1 MILQT
6 ESFVLRSIDYGETSQ
21 IVTLFTRQ
29 RGKIAVMAKGARRT
43 SSRFGSS
50 LQPMSYTSVVV
61 YYKPTRGIQTL
72 SESSHLHF
80 FDGIT
85 RDLERV
91 SCGLRIVELVYAL
104 MQEEEQNQHVFIL
117 VLQVLE
123 RLNRTHERTE
133 NLLFYF
139 QLRFASVLG
148 FEPDIER
155 SAVEALSDTGF
166 LSLETGAVLP
176 GREAGTTSVRPA
188 SRRALRAFAVCA
200 RADLETVMRMRL
212 DPKTCLEL
220 SRLIDDFLRYH
231 VEESFPTRTAK
242 IVGQMLN
249 SPKA

>member
-6 ESFVLRSIDYGETSQ
+6 EAFVLRSIDYGETSR
-21 IVTLFTRQ
+21 IVTLFTRR
-29 RGKIAVMAKGARRT
+29 RGKIAVMAKGARR
-43 SSRFGSS
+43 SGSRFGSS
-50 LQPMSYTSVVV
+50 LQPMAYTSVVV
-61 YYKPTRGIQTL
+61 YYKPSRGVQTL

-91 SCGLRIVELVYAL
+91 SCGLRVVELVHAL
-104 MQEEEQNQHVFIL
+104 MQEEEQNQRVFIL
-117 VLQVLE
+117 ILEVLQ
-123 RLNRTHERTE
+123 RLNRAYERTD

-155 SAVEALSDTGF
+155 DAVEALSDTGF
-166 LSLETGAVLP
+166 LWLETGSILP
-176 GREAGTTSVRPA
+176 RRPPGATSLLSA

-231 VEESFPTRTAK
+231 VEDSFPTRTAK

-249 SPKA
+249 SSKP